1 LHEESDEGR
10 VEPNLIMKRFHRII
24 AALVLMA
31 YAITGTSLVTAVA
44 VVLAELDGSHD
55 VMISES
61 AQVMQLV
68 LHHRHGEYTPQTKD
82 HSKCMAR
89 VLVSFCRQDQEG
101 DHCLS
106 PAHVSSTAITERF
119 NAAKSGSLPLTL
131 NLNAT
136 LALILSLEL
145 PVCDMIRMPMAMMA
159 SRIPSQPAS
168 FPGLPLLI

>member
-1 LHEESDEGR
+1 
-10 VEPNLIMKRFHRII
+10 MKRFHRII

-61 AQVMQLV
+61 AQGMQLV